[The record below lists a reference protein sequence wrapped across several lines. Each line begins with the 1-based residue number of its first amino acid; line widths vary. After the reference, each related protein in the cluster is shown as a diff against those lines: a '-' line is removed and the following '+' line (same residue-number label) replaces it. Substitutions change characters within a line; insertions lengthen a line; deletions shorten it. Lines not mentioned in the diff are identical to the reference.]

1 MVVPTNGFSCEWH
14 YVKVNDKTW
23 LRNIDER
30 NNRIIYG
37 DGGSDYYLD
46 DGLMIKFQ
54 SLWEE
59 PDEKEIDIL
68 YTR

>member
-1 MVVPTNGFSCEWH
+1 M
-14 YVKVNDKTW
+14 KVNDKTW